1 MNDALD
7 HFATVVESFERW
19 QWLVTHMKLDDLI
32 EAAASNHALS
42 PGDVES
48 VARESG
54 VTVSELLDRFARTVA
69 TGYLRDDYS
78 FGFADMAMNQ
88 LLGYAHGETGPG
100 LSDFARQVYDAFD
113 PGEFVR
119 DGESTDQTEQLT
131 RELLG
136 HLGLVGS
143 R

>member
-1 MNDALD
+1 M
-7 HFATVVESFERW
+7 T
-19 QWLVTHMKLDDLI
+19 LDDLI
-32 EAAASNHALS
+32 ESSVSNQALS

-48 VARESG
+48 LARESG
-54 VTVSELLDRFARTVA
+54 MTVPQLLDLFARTVA
-69 TGYLRDDYS
+69 TRYLRDDYS
-78 FGFADMAMNQ
+78 HGFAEMAMSH
-88 LLGYAHGETGPG
+88 LLGFAHGETGPG

-113 PGEFVR
+113 PGEYVH

-136 HLGLVGS
+136 HIGLVG